1 MILVPLL
8 FLINFNDLSDDLIT
22 NVILFAD
29 DTFFFS
35 VVHDVNISANNLNN
49 GIRKIKNEQYN
60 GKMSFNP
67 DPSKQPQE
75 VIFSRKRQNLN
86 HDSIYFNNNFVQ
98 QVPSQKDLGMHLDT
112 KLNFEE
118 HLDNIISKDDN
129 TICYC
134 ISFRQFYHTFP

>member
-1 MILVPLL
+1 MVLEKLM
-8 FLINFNDLSDDLIT
+8 
-22 NVILFAD
+22 
-29 DTFFFS
+29 
-35 VVHDVNISANNLNN
+35 
-49 GIRKIKNEQYN
+49 NEQYN

-86 HDSIYFNNNFVQ
+86 HGSIYFNNNFVQ

-129 TICYC
+129 TICCC

>member
-1 MILVPLL
+1 MLYYLPMILSF
-8 FLINFNDLSDDLIT
+8 FLWFMMW
-22 NVILFAD
+22 
-29 DTFFFS
+29 TFPQIIWTM
-35 VVHDVNISANNLNN
+35 VLE
-49 GIRKIKNEQYN
+49 KLMNEQYN

-67 DPSKQPQE
+67 DPNKQPQE

-86 HDSIYFNNNFVQ
+86 HDSIYFDNNFVQ
-98 QVPSQKDLGMHLDT
+98 QVLSQKDLGMHIDT

-118 HLDNIISKDDN
+118 HLDNIMSKDDN

>member
-1 MILVPLL
+1 MVLEKLM
-8 FLINFNDLSDDLIT
+8 
-22 NVILFAD
+22 
-29 DTFFFS
+29 
-35 VVHDVNISANNLNN
+35 
-49 GIRKIKNEQYN
+49 NEQYN

-67 DPSKQPQE
+67 DPNKQPQE

-86 HDSIYFNNNFVQ
+86 HDSIYFDNNFVQ
-98 QVPSQKDLGMHLDT
+98 QVPSQKDLGMHIDT

-118 HLDNIISKDDN
+118 HLDNIMSKDDN